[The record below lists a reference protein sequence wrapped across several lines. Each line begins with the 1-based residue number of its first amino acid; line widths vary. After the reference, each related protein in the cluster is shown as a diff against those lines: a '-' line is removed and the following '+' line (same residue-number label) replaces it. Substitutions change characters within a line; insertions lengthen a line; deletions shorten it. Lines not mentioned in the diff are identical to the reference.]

1 MGRIQQVKKAQCIP
15 GRQKACVRVL
25 EVGKGADWSK
35 NREKARV
42 PGAW

>member
-1 MGRIQQVKKAQCIP
+1 MGRIQQVKK
-15 GRQKACVRVL
+15 GVHSRQTESMREGV
-25 EVGKGADWSK
+25 EVGKGAEWPK